1 MRNLNQL
8 SLLVFNRMEKQAAN
22 SALTHQY
29 CLPLLSYRHKW
40 KWLPKAVKQLEII
53 EKEKYAEK

>member
-22 SALTHQY
+22 SALAHQY
-29 CLPLLSYRHKW
+29 RLILFSYRHKR
-40 KWLPKAVKQLEII
+40 K
-53 EKEKYAEK
+53 